1 MKKLII
7 TLGLAFIFILFAGFK
22 TSPSGK
28 TDKKVNSQEITE
40 IIIAD
45 SVQVILE
52 KSCLPCHGIDG
63 STKAKMKWNFEKMPD
78 LKVSKQVSK
87 LAKIVSE
94 LEDGKMPTAK
104 FIKKYP
110 ERNLTEG
117 EKAILI
123 KWAEEQAE
131 KLTK

>member
-1 MKKLII
+1 MKNLII

-22 TSPSGK
+22 TSPSDK
-28 TDKKVNSQEITE
+28 TDNKVNSQEITE

-110 ERNLTEG
+110 DRNLTEE
-117 EKAILI
+117 EKNILI

-131 KLTK
+131 KLTH

>member
-1 MKKLII
+1 MKNLFITIGLGFILII
-7 TLGLAFIFILFAGFK
+7 FVGFK
-22 TSPSGK
+22 TNPHGNIH
-28 TDKKVNSQEITE
+28 TKVRTQEITE
-40 IIIAD
+40 ILIVD

-63 STKAKMKWNFEKMPD
+63 SKKAKMKWNFEKMPD

-104 FIKKYP
+104 FIKKHP
-110 ERNLTEG
+110 DRNLTEE
-117 EKAILI
+117 EKNILI

-131 KLTK
+131 KLTR

>member
-28 TDKKVNSQEITE
+28 TDKKVNAQEITE
-40 IIIAD
+40 IVIDD

-63 STKAKMKWNFEKMPD
+63 STKAKIKWNFEKMPN
-78 LKVSKQVSK
+78 LKTSKQVSK
-87 LAKIVSE
+87 LAKIVSV
-94 LEDGKMPTAK
+94 LEDGKMPTSK

-110 ERNLTEG
+110 DRNLTDE
-117 EKAILI
+117 EKKILI
-123 KWAEEQAE
+123 NWAENEAE
-131 KLTK
+131 HLVN

>member
-1 MKKLII
+1 MKNLII
-7 TLGLAFIFILFAGFK
+7 TTGLIILFALLAAFK
-22 TSPSGK
+22 PALDGTNG
-28 TDKKVNSQEITE
+28 KKVNPQEYTVIS
-40 IIIAD
+40 ISD
-45 SVQVILE
+45 SVLIVLE

-63 STKAKMKWNFEKMPD
+63 SKKAKMKWNFEKMPD

-104 FIKKYP
+104 FIKKHP
-110 ERNLTEG
+110 DRNLTEE
-117 EKAILI
+117 EKNILI

-131 KLTK
+131 KLTR